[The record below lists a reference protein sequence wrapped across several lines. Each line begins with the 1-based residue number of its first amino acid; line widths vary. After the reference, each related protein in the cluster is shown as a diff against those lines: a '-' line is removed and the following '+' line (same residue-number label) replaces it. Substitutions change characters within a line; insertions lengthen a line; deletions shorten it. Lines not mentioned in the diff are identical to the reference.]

1 MSNLLVYSTTP
12 NWKVTSDIRNTRLK
26 DLVKEEIIVF
36 KVKCFARN
44 SLHHSRY
51 VFTIHIITIM
61 KEISW
66 EICRLE
72 AFNIEETN
80 HAQSQQQ
87 QQQQQ
92 QPPTSIKLI
101 MNPSK
106 VQIALKKKLSG

>member
-1 MSNLLVYSTTP
+1 MC
-12 NWKVTSDIRNTRLK
+12 
-26 DLVKEEIIVF
+26 II
-36 KVKCFARN
+36 K
-44 SLHHSRY
+44 
-51 VFTIHIITIM
+51 

-80 HAQSQQQ
+80 FAQSQ